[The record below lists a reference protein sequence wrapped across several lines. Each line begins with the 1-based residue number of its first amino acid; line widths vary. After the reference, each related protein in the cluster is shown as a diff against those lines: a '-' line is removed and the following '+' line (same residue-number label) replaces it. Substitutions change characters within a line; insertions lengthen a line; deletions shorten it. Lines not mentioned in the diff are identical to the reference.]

1 MRRRFLPGLLA
12 AALLFLPACSGAAAD
27 ASISPDLTESTQDVL
42 EAFGMAGTASLLS
55 FQGPEEAI
63 TLRLRVHHLGEDGA
77 WEEADTW
84 GTSIGEERT
93 PVDRLSGTLAIQLQ
107 EDGSL
112 GFHIRSGGGLAS
124 CQTEPIGL
132 EPVASARCFL
142 TESRDLPLNQEVPVA
157 LLLYGGD
164 GDGIPVCSLEDFADP
179 SRLAGLELVQ
189 AVTVEC
195 TDQAL

>member
-1 MRRRFLPGLLA
+1 MRRHFLPGLLA
-12 AALLFLPACSGAAAD
+12 AALLFLPGCSGAAAD

-77 WEEADTW
+77 WEEDNAW
-84 GTSIGEERT
+84 GTSIGEDRT
-93 PVDRLSGTLAIQLQ
+93 PVDRLSGTLAIQLR

-112 GFHIRSGGGLAS
+112 GFHIRSGGLAS

-157 LLLYGGD
+157 LLLYGVD

>member
-1 MRRRFLPGLLA
+1 MRRHFLPGLLA
-12 AALLFLPACSGAAAD
+12 AALLFLPGCSGAAAD

-42 EAFGMAGTASLLS
+42 EAFGMGDTACLLS
-55 FQGPEEAI
+55 FRGPEEAI

-77 WEEADTW
+77 WEEDNAW
-84 GTSIGEERT
+84 GTSIGEDRT

-132 EPVASARCFL
+132 EPAASARCFL

-157 LLLYGGD
+157 LLLYGVD

-179 SRLAGLELVQ
+179 SRLSGLELVQ
-189 AVTVEC
+189 AVTVEF
-195 TDQAL
+195 TDQVL

>member
-63 TLRLRVHHLGEDGA
+63 TLRLRVRHLGEDGA
-77 WEEADTW
+77 WEEDNAW
-84 GTSIGEERT
+84 GTSIGEDRT
-93 PVDRLSGTLAIQLQ
+93 PVDRLSGTLAIQLR

-112 GFHIRSGGGLAS
+112 GFHIRSGGLAS

-132 EPVASARCFL
+132 EPAASARCFL

>member
-12 AALLFLPACSGAAAD
+12 AVLLFLPACSGTAAN

-132 EPVASARCFL
+132 EPAASARCFL

-157 LLLYGGD
+157 LLLYGVD